1 MNAKI
6 LLATAAIAAAVS
18 GIARAD
24 DITIEPAAFV
34 SSKTRAEVNAEL
46 AQYKQGGV
54 NPWSTSY
61 NPLNAFR
68 GSRTRAEVTGEYIAN
83 RDEVRALGA
92 EDSGSAY
99 LAAQQAHRAVQ
110 MAGENQA
117 TH

>member
-6 LLATAAIAAAVS
+6 LLATAAIAAAFS

-24 DITIEPAAFV
+24 DITIEPTAFV
-34 SSKTRAEVNAEL
+34 SAKTRAEVNAEL
-46 AQYKQGGV
+46 AQYKQAGV

-61 NPLNAFR
+61 NPLKGFQS
-68 GSRTRAEVTGEYIAN
+68 SRTRAEVTAEYIAN

-99 LAAQQAHRAVQ
+99 LAARQVRRPVELAGDNQPAH
-110 MAGENQA
+110 
-117 TH
+117 